1 MLTRILVEQHGDDGK
16 GLVQSLVDEVCLE
29 IRDVPRYQVLRRGME
44 VQLDELV
51 LDPAI
56 GHQATGLGEHLKRP
70 MEVNEREP
78 VVLVTQGE
86 VTAPAGDCIANVDW

>member
-1 MLTRILVEQHGDDGK
+1 
-16 GLVQSLVDEVCLE
+16 
-29 IRDVPRYQVLRRGME
+29 ME